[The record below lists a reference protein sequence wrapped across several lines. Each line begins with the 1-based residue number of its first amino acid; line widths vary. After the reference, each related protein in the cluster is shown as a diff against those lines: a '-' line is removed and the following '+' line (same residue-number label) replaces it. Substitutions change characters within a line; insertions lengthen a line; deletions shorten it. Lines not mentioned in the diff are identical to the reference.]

1 MNKNSLE
8 QMEFLTS
15 AITSLLLAA
24 LTFLQYQK
32 NRPYWWLILI
42 VTILMGANAYTKYKK
57 ISPKN

>member
-1 MNKNSLE
+1 MNKNNLE

-15 AITSLLLAA
+15 AITTLLLAA

-42 VTILMGANAYTKYKK
+42 VTILMGANAYIKYKK
-57 ISPKN
+57 MNKI